1 MSNKI
6 ISYASLSTDLGNIL
20 STGATPHLT
29 LYSDADGVTKFSDS
43 DGNTHSDKVIATL
56 NYTEPHNDAE
66 NNQLVNGFLLLT
78 FTDGTS
84 AKITDTVDTVY
95 YGLVAVAFKPRR
107 F

>member
-6 ISYASLSTDLGNIL
+6 ILHSTLSADLGNIL
-20 STGATPHLT
+20 STGATPHIT
-29 LYSDADGVTKFSDS
+29 LYSDADGVTKFTDS
-43 DGNTHSDKVIATL
+43 DGNTHSDKVIASL
-56 NYTEPHNDAE
+56 NYTEPHNDAD
-66 NNQLVNGFLLLT
+66 NNQIVNGFLLLT

-95 YGLVAVAFKPRR
+95 YGLVAVAFKSRT